1 MVEKLYTPEEVAEVL
16 HLKPGTVRKYIRE
29 GILSGVRTHPGG
41 GSARRLITETSL
53 QAFIDNC
60 KEAEELKVKK
70 TEEIV
75 SAAREYMHKDT
86 GEKEEEK

>member
-29 GILSGVRTHPGG
+29 GILTGVRTHPGG
-41 GSARRLITETSL
+41 GSARRLIPETAL
-53 QAFIDNC
+53 QAFINKM

-70 TEEIV
+70 TEEILT
-75 SAAREYMHKDT
+75 AARGQLAE
-86 GEKEEEK
+86 GEEEK